1 MEISKIL
8 NIVGLIA
15 AGFVPFVPV
24 LKVVEL
30 ASGLVSQVVDEVTKE
45 GTQVVDENGNVL
57 SKEELAARV
66 QARFDQAIETV
77 TRISDRAQAELD
89 RTDV

>member
-30 ASGLVSQVVDEVTKE
+30 ASGLVSQVVDEVQKD